1 MKSNARVAMRS
12 CIRRRARRMRASAP
26 TRASRIASP
35 VVARRRRAVAARAR
49 ARATRD
55 DDVMPAAARAL
66 ADACGGA
73 DALLALAE
81 RHATRDR
88 AVAASIARVALR
100 AALEGDDDARRRV
113 DAVERAY
120 AEESARRAY
129 EEEIARAARAQRN
142 RDVAKRK
149 TRPRDR
155 TCNRPKA
162 RQGWTRAA
170 MRERKARTCAACE
183 RIAAKADMFRAVR
196 VKTTEGGTRVVVG
209 SDARGASGRSAY
221 VCKTRACA
229 ARAAKGKALHRA
241 LRCNVDRGVYDALE
255 REARALEEAMGVD
268 TSNYVFVRP
277 EGTSARWKA
286 PGEWV
291 PSTPE
296 A

>member
-1 MKSNARVAMRS
+1 
-12 CIRRRARRMRASAP
+12 
-26 TRASRIASP
+26 
-35 VVARRRRAVAARAR
+35 
-49 ARATRD
+49 
-55 DDVMPAAARAL
+55 
-66 ADACGGA
+66 
-73 DALLALAE
+73 
-81 RHATRDR
+81 
-88 AVAASIARVALR
+88 
-100 AALEGDDDARRRV
+100 
-113 DAVERAY
+113 
-120 AEESARRAY
+120 
-129 EEEIARAARAQRN
+129 
-142 RDVAKRK
+142 
-149 TRPRDR
+149 
-155 TCNRPKA
+155 
-162 RQGWTRAA
+162 
-170 MRERKARTCAACE
+170 
-183 RIAAKADMFRAVR
+183 

-229 ARAAKGKALHRA
+229 ARAAKGKAMQRA

>member
-1 MKSNARVAMRS
+1 
-12 CIRRRARRMRASAP
+12 
-26 TRASRIASP
+26 
-35 VVARRRRAVAARAR
+35 
-49 ARATRD
+49 
-55 DDVMPAAARAL
+55 
-66 ADACGGA
+66 
-73 DALLALAE
+73 
-81 RHATRDR
+81 
-88 AVAASIARVALR
+88 
-100 AALEGDDDARRRV
+100 
-113 DAVERAY
+113 
-120 AEESARRAY
+120 
-129 EEEIARAARAQRN
+129 
-142 RDVAKRK
+142 
-149 TRPRDR
+149 
-155 TCNRPKA
+155 
-162 RQGWTRAA
+162 
-170 MRERKARTCAACE
+170 
-183 RIAAKADMFRAVR
+183 MFRAVR